1 MTMCLK
7 QWCKVSHSVS
17 ECCSTAFVYPYV
29 YLHYLQNHACTQ
41 RERKWTLMNKCCFP
55 LALPSTVR
63 VCMCKCVCVCMC
75 VCMCVC
81 VFACVFVCVFVRVCV
96 CAPFNNNAIVPS
108 QLKHTANTKIYIQM
122 YVFTDCT
129 CSQCFVN
136 MYIPPHPPLTQETQ
150 NDAYTQNQQQDTYT
164 PTLHCRGL
172 PQHCPPASMQQQQT
186 PSAPQQ

>member
-29 YLHYLQNHACTQ
+29 YLHYLQNCACTQ
-41 RERKWTLMNKCCFP
+41 RERKWTLMTIAVF
-55 LALPSTVR
+55 LLR
-63 VCMCKCVCVCMC
+63 YHLLYVCVCVSVCVYVCVCVC
-75 VCMCVC
+75 VC
-81 VFACVFVCVFVRVCV
+81 ARVCV
-96 CAPFNNNAIVPS
+96 CAFQQRCNCTFSAEAHSQHPDLYTNVRIYRLYWLTVIV
-108 QLKHTANTKIYIQM
+108 HT
-122 YVFTDCT
+122 
-129 CSQCFVN
+129 
-136 MYIPPHPPLTQETQ
+136 YIPPHPPLTQETQ
-150 NDAYTQNQQQDTYT
+150 NDAHTQNQQQDTYT